1 MVTIKEFMTVYE
13 SFVPKNLAIGK
24 DPIGLHFGH
33 PNQEITKMMTTLDVR
48 PEVVQEAIEN
58 DVDFILAHHPPIFK
72 PVARFDESDPQ
83 QKMYADIIRH
93 NIGVYASH
101 TNLDVVDGGMNDW
114 LAEALKLKNI
124 RQLSS
129 TTRTPF
135 FKLTVFVPLDGLSA
149 VLSAAHEAGAGQVDD
164 DYEDVSYAVKGKGRF
179 TPIGEAN
186 PTIGNIGDK
195 EVVEEER
202 IEMLVK
208 EADISQVIQAIKEA
222 HPYEVPVYDIYKL
235 EYAGDQQGIGRVGEL
250 ENDMSLKEFID
261 YVSKTFD
268 VSGLRYVQ
276 PISEEDIRVKTVAI
290 CGGDG
295 GSFYKDVLKAKA
307 DVYITGDVYYHTA
320 HDMQAAGL
328 PVIDPGHHIESICI
342 PMLAN
347 LVNDWKKEHNWS
359 IKVIESKTKTEPF
372 QFYKSN

>member
-83 QKMYADIIRH
+83 QKMYSDIIRH

-250 ENDMSLKEFID
+250 ENEMPLKEFID

-276 PISEEDIRVKTVAI
+276 PINEGDVQVKTVAI

-328 PVIDPGHHIESICI
+328 TVIDPGHHIESICI

>member
-1 MVTIKEFMTVYE
+1 
-13 SFVPKNLAIGK
+13 
-24 DPIGLHFGH
+24 
-33 PNQEITKMMTTLDVR
+33 
-48 PEVVQEAIEN
+48 
-58 DVDFILAHHPPIFK
+58 FK

-129 TTRTPF
+129 TTQTPY

-149 VLSAAHEAGAGQVDD
+149 VLSAAPKAGAGQVDD

-179 TPIGEAN
+179 TPIGDAN
-186 PTIGNIGDK
+186 PTVGSIGEK

-222 HPYEVPVYDIYKL
+222 HPYEGPVYDIYKL
-235 EYAGDQQGIGRVGEL
+235 EYAGDQQGIGRIGEL
-250 ENDMSLKEFID
+250 ENEMPLKEFID

-276 PISEEDIRVKTVAI
+276 PISEGDVQVKTVAI

-307 DVYITGDVYYHTA
+307 DVYVTGDVYYHTA

-328 PVIDPGHHIESICI
+328 TVIDPGHHIEAICI

-347 LVNDWKKEHNWS
+347 LVNDWKKENNWS
-359 IKVIESKTKTEPF
+359 IKVIESRTKTEPF